1 MITPWRRAVAYAA
14 TVTLAS
20 LAVQAVVGFLMLIAS
35 GHTFGDLADF
45 YGADALLFALC
56 AVIVLS
62 VARLWLPALS
72 QWRTAVLDA
81 TVYTVVLLVVSVA
94 TSLGDGFGEAVDYG
108 FITLTLGLFTL
119 QIPAALAA
127 CALSYGRLVPV
138 AKIDRASMNAA
149 K

>member
-1 MITPWRRAVAYAA
+1 MITPWRRAVAYAV

-20 LAVQAVVGFLMLIAS
+20 LAVQAVVGFLMLIVA
-35 GHTFGDLADF
+35 GHTIADF
-45 YGADALLFALC
+45 YGLDALVFPLC
-56 AVIVLS
+56 AILALTA
-62 VARLWLPALS
+62 ARLWLPALS

-94 TSLGDGFGEAVDYG
+94 TSVGDGFGEAVDFG
-108 FITLTLGLFTL
+108 FIMLILGLFTL
-119 QIPAALAA
+119 QIPAALAT

-138 AKIDRASMNAA
+138 AKPVRSLMTTV

>member
-1 MITPWRRAVAYAA
+1 MAYAV

-20 LAVQAVVGFLMLIAS
+20 LAVQAVVGFLVLIVS
-35 GHTFGDLADF
+35 EHTAAGLADF
-45 YGADALLFALC
+45 YGSDTLLFVFC
-56 AVIVLS
+56 AVIALS
-62 VARLWLPALS
+62 AARLWLPALS

-94 TSLGDGFGEAVDYG
+94 TSAGNGFGEAVDFG
-108 FITLTLGLFTL
+108 FIRLTLGLFTL

-127 CALSYGRLVPV
+127 CALAYGRLVPV
-138 AKIDRASMNAA
+138 AKSGRAPMNTV